1 MNKMLKMAA
10 TAALV
15 VVATMSTVVPA
26 DAATHTLSSRVNDA
40 CC

>member
-10 TAALV
+10 TTVLV
-15 VVATMSTVVPA
+15 AIATLTMAVPA
-26 DAATHTLSSRVNDA
+26 DAGVPIQSRVFDA